1 MELLYPVLFIEKTKI
16 LKRRLI
22 PGTEDLKN
30 YLTSKGIVLI
40 NNDDINNSCPDKS
53 KLYLNKK
60 GTSFTFANYLKT
72 GWMSDA
78 WNDLEYKTI
87 DIRLLDIDG
96 YLLDLKRIRLKY
108 PKKYIFNK
116 TVIEVS
122 IT

>member
-1 MELLYPVLFIEKTKI
+1 
-16 LKRRLI
+16 
-22 PGTEDLKN
+22 
-30 YLTSKGIVLI
+30 
-40 NNDDINNSCPDKS
+40 
-53 KLYLNKK
+53 
-60 GTSFTFANYLKT
+60 
-72 GWMSDA
+72 MSDA

-116 TVIEVS
+116 IVIEVS